1 MGTDMLSLPRGRLGA
16 SWALWSLVGECCV
29 MLIPYFDVAVESWE
43 LVDLVRMDLPTMTCD
58 TRMQVQVSGG

>member
-1 MGTDMLSLPRGRLGA
+1 MLSLPRGRLGA

-29 MLIPYFDVAVESWE
+29 MLIPYFDVAVE
-43 LVDLVRMDLPTMTCD
+43 VVGAGGFGAMDLPTMTCD

>member
-29 MLIPYFDVAVESWE
+29 MLIPYFDVAVE
-43 LVDLVRMDLPTMTCD
+43 VVGA
-58 TRMQVQVSGG
+58 GGFGADGSSDYDM